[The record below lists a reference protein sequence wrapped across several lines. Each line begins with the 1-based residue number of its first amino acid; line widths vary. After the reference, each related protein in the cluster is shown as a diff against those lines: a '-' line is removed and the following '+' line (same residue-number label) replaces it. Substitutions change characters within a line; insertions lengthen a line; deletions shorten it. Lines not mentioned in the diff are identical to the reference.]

1 MIVIVLFFLIMIF
14 APENL
19 PEFISGKSGV
29 PYAFHIFSFAVA
41 YVVVLFSRVVGLF
54 FMAFCYH
61 KVRTKRMLK
70 KLNSLSSAQLLLLDD
85 ILYSGASRLCVP
97 GDNADA
103 NALIKAGIIRPTGF
117 NIDRTSVMLN
127 VDPEYKSLMLATW
140 NPFSKRF
147 DILP

>member
-1 MIVIVLFFLIMIF
+1 
-14 APENL
+14 
-19 PEFISGKSGV
+19 
-29 PYAFHIFSFAVA
+29 
-41 YVVVLFSRVVGLF
+41 
-54 FMAFCYH
+54 
-61 KVRTKRMLK
+61 MLK